1 MAKRRTAARRTS
13 RRFVSSAP
21 ARRPARR
28 AARSGNRAQSLRIV
42 VESAAPA
49 PQFIPAHLGP
59 GGGIVPVV
67 AGPVATKKP
76 RF

>member
-1 MAKRRTAARRTS
+1 MAKRRSTPRRSARRTRASFAARRAPVRG
-13 RRFVSSAP
+13 RRS
-21 ARRPARR
+21 
-28 AARSGNRAQSLRIV
+28 AARPQSLRIV
-42 VESAAPA
+42 VEAAPA
-49 PQFIPAHLGP
+49 TPQFIPAHLGP

>member
-1 MAKRRTAARRTS
+1 MAKRRASPRRSTRRTRASFAS
-13 RRFVSSAP
+13 RGAP
-21 ARRPARR
+21 VRARRPA
-28 AARSGNRAQSLRIV
+28 ARSQSLRIV
-42 VESAAPA
+42 VEAAPAA